1 MQARKALLF
10 QDDISWIKRSE
21 NENFDV
27 LMGSYDGAEVWK
39 LAGGF
44 LLNKLSHIIDK
55 SFVGLYRDDGL
66 GVLRNCT
73 FSNFLDTTFNL
84 MNNTYKPYRKPN
96 DQLFYINKHSNHPP
110 SVLRQLPKSISKRI
124 SEISSICSCKLLK
137 TLALTKNLYI
147 TKKIPPQ
154 MSRMKRTKRKRKII
168 WFNPPYSNTVK
179 TNIGK
184 LFLKLVE

>member
-44 LLNKLSHIIDK
+44 LLNKLSHVIDK

-66 GVLRNCT
+66 GVLRNCKLSRHH
-73 FSNFLDTTFNL
+73 FQFNEQHL
-84 MNNTYKPYRKPN
+84 QT
-96 DQLFYINKHSNHPP
+96 
-110 SVLRQLPKSISKRI
+110 LPK
-124 SEISSICSCKLLK
+124 
-137 TLALTKNLYI
+137 T
-147 TKKIPPQ
+147 Q
-154 MSRMKRTKRKRKII
+154 
-168 WFNPPYSNTVK
+168 
-179 TNIGK
+179 
-184 LFLKLVE
+184 